1 MITPVW
7 YHVRDLDAGREFYT
21 RKLGFTETFL
31 DADARWARL
40 ERGGMEI
47 GLAEGEPQED
57 GAVAHVDVPDV
68 KAVAEQLRSE
78 GVEVGVVVE
87 LHGEM
92 RLLDV
97 FDPDGNRLQFAEDVS
112 GG

>member
-1 MITPVW
+1 MTQVW
-7 YHVRDLDAGREFYT
+7 YHVRDLAAGRRFYT
-21 RKLGFTETFL
+21 NKLGFRETYL
-31 DADARWARL
+31 DPDGQWAEL

-47 GLAEGEPQED
+47 GLAEGDPQGED

-68 KAVAEQLRSE
+68 KATAEELRRD
-78 GVEVGVVVE
+78 GVDVGVVFE

-97 FDPDGNRLQFAEDVS
+97 FDPDGNRIQLAQEL
-112 GG
+112 

>member
-1 MITPVW
+1 MTPVW
-7 YHVRDLDAGREFYT
+7 YHVRDLAAGRAFYKE
-21 RKLGFTETFL
+21 RLGFEETYV
-31 DADARWARL
+31 DDEGSWVKL

-57 GAVAHVDVPDV
+57 SGVAHVDVRNIT
-68 KAVAEQLRSE
+68 AVADELRNN
-78 GVEVGVVVE
+78 GVEVGVVFE

-97 FDPDGNRLQFAEDVS
+97 FDPDGNRLQFAEELS
-112 GG
+112 AG